1 MESLKDIKKDKGIF
15 LKLSKCRELQPLYL
29 NEYKAKLIF
38 YALNKEIANLE
49 NSEYLELE
57 INKNELVNLIELRNT
72 IGLLIQGN
80 GSNKN
85 G

>member
-1 MESLKDIKKDKGIF
+1 MGCQVKSKNNSNEVHISTNKGI
-15 LKLSKCRELQPLYL
+15 
-29 NEYKAKLIF
+29 YKAKLVF
-38 YALNKEIANLE
+38 YSLNKQITNLE

-57 INKNELVNLIELRNT
+57 INKKELVNLIEIRNT

-80 GSNKN
+80 RSNKN